1 MANLKAIRRRIK
13 SVQSTQKITRAMK
26 MVAAAK
32 VRRAQA
38 RALAARPY
46 TQRVISMLREIV
58 REVAPVDLSEIPLLK
73 RREVKTVALMIIT
86 SDRGLCGSYNSSIL
100 RASAERI
107 RELEREGKTV
117 KLVLVGLKAAT
128 FFRNIKVEK
137 LMTPFTLLPA
147 IPTVQEAKMI
157 ADKTAELFV
166 NGSIDAVEIISTHFI
181 NMLRSQVTF
190 TKFLP
195 VEMPPAAEDQG
206 LKPITLFE
214 PSIPEVL
221 EKELLPKYVE
231 NVVFQSLLD
240 ASASELAARMNAMSN
255 ASTNAQDLIQGLT
268 LIYNRARQAS
278 ITQELLEVV
287 AGAEA
292 LRG

>member
-13 SVQSTQKITRAMK
+13 SVQSTQKITRAMR

-38 RALAARPY
+38 RTLAARPF
-46 TQRVISMLREIV
+46 TQKVISVLKEIV
-58 REVAPVDLSEIPLLK
+58 REVADIDLNEIPIL
-73 RREVKTVALMIIT
+73 RRRPVKTVGLIVIS
-86 SDRGLCGSYNSSIL
+86 SDRGLCGSYNSSVL
-100 RASAERI
+100 RTALERI
-107 RELEREGKTV
+107 RTLQGEGKQV
-117 KLVLVGLKAAT
+117 KVIRVGLKAAM
-128 FFRNIKVEK
+128 FFRSIKVDK
-137 LMTPFTLLPA
+137 LGDPYTLLPA

-157 ADKTAELFV
+157 ADRAAEFYMDGTV
-166 NGSIDAVEIISTHFI
+166 DAIEIISTHFI
-181 NMLRSQVTF
+181 NMLRSQVIN

-195 VEMPPAAEDQG
+195 VELPPPQAHAQ
-206 LKPITLFE
+206 LTPQTLFE
-214 PSIPEVL
+214 PSISKVL
-221 EKELLPKYVE
+221 ELQLIPKYLE
-231 NVVFQSLLD
+231 NVVFQALLD

-255 ASTNAQDLIQGLT
+255 ASTNAQELIQSLT

-292 LRG
+292 LKG

>member
-38 RALAARPY
+38 RALSARPY
-46 TQRVISMLREIV
+46 TQRVIKMLREIV
-58 REVAPVDLSEIPLLK
+58 RDTAAVDLNELPLLK
-73 RREVKTVALMIIT
+73 RRDVKTIALLIIT
-86 SDRGLCGSYNSSIL
+86 SDRGLCGSYNSTIL
-100 RASAERI
+100 RAAAERI
-107 RELEREGKTV
+107 RELEKEGKKV
-117 KLVLVGLKAAT
+117 KLILVGLKAAT
-128 FFRNIKVEK
+128 FFRSVKIDK
-137 LMTPFTLLPA
+137 LMDPFTLLPA
-147 IPTVQEAKMI
+147 VPTVQEAKMI
-157 ADKTAELFV
+157 ADKTADMFM
-166 NGSIDAVEIISTHFI
+166 NGTVDAVEIISTHFI
-181 NMLRSQVTF
+181 NMLRSQVVF

-195 VEMPPAAEDQG
+195 VEMPPPEKDDG
-206 LKPITLFE
+206 LSPITLFE
-214 PSIPEVL
+214 PSIPAVL
-221 EKELLPKYVE
+221 ELELVPKYIE
-231 NVVFQSLLD
+231 NVIFQCLLD

-255 ASTNAQDLIQGLT
+255 ASTNAQELIQGLT

-292 LRG
+292 LRA

>member
-38 RALAARPY
+38 RALSARPY
-46 TQRVISMLREIV
+46 TQRIISMLREIV
-58 REVAPVDLSEIPLLK
+58 REVADIDLNEIPLLRK
-73 RREVKTVALMIIT
+73 REVKTIGLLIIT

-100 RASAERI
+100 RASVERI
-107 RELEREGKTV
+107 RELEKEGKKV
-117 KLVLVGLKAAT
+117 KLILVGLKAAT
-128 FFRNIKVEK
+128 FFRSIKVDK
-137 LMTPFTLLPA
+137 LMNPFTLLPA
-147 IPTVQEAKMI
+147 VPSVQEAKLI
-157 ADKTAELFV
+157 AEKTADAFM
-166 NGSIDAVEIISTHFI
+166 NGDIDAVEIISTHFI

-195 VEMPPAAEDQG
+195 VEMPPPLADDG
-206 LKPITLFE
+206 LSPITLFE
-214 PSIPEVL
+214 PSIPAVL
-221 EKELLPKYVE
+221 ELELVPKYVE
-231 NVVFQSLLD
+231 NVVFQCLLD

-255 ASTNAQDLIQGLT
+255 ASTNAQELIQGLT

>member
-38 RALAARPY
+38 RALSARPY
-46 TQRVISMLREIV
+46 TQRIISMLREIV
-58 REVAPVDLSEIPLLK
+58 REVADIDLNEIPLLRK
-73 RREVKTVALMIIT
+73 REVKTIGLLIIT

-100 RASAERI
+100 RASVERI
-107 RELEREGKTV
+107 RELEKEGKKV
-117 KLVLVGLKAAT
+117 KLILVGLKAAT
-128 FFRNIKVEK
+128 FFRSIKVDK
-137 LMTPFTLLPA
+137 LMNPFTLLPA
-147 IPTVQEAKMI
+147 VPSVQEAKLI
-157 ADKTAELFV
+157 AEKTADAFM
-166 NGSIDAVEIISTHFI
+166 NGDIDAVEIISTHFI

-195 VEMPPAAEDQG
+195 VEMPPPSADDG
-206 LKPITLFE
+206 LSPITLFE
-214 PSIPEVL
+214 PSIPAVL
-221 EKELLPKYVE
+221 ELELVPKYVE
-231 NVVFQSLLD
+231 NVVFQCLLD

-255 ASTNAQDLIQGLT
+255 ASTNAQELIQGLT

>member
-1 MANLKAIRRRIK
+1 
-13 SVQSTQKITRAMK
+13 MK

>member
-13 SVQSTQKITRAMK
+13 SVQSTQKITRAMR

-38 RALAARPY
+38 RTLAARPF
-46 TQRVISMLREIV
+46 TQKVIKLIREIV
-58 REVAPVDLSEIPLLK
+58 REVADIDLHEIPIL
-73 RREVKTVALMIIT
+73 RRRKVKSVALIVVT
-86 SDRGLCGSYNSSIL
+86 SDRGLCGSYNSSVL
-100 RASAERI
+100 RNSLERI
-107 RELEREGKTV
+107 RKLEAEGKTV
-117 KLVLVGLKAAT
+117 KVIRVGLKAAM
-128 FFRNIKVEK
+128 FFRSLKVEK
-137 LMTPFTLLPA
+137 LGDPYTLLPA

-157 ADKTAELFV
+157 ADRAAEYYLDGTV
-166 NGSIDAVEIISTHFI
+166 DAVEIISTHFI
-181 NMLRSQVTF
+181 NMLRSEVHN

-195 VEMPPAAEDQG
+195 VELPEASEVTELAPQ
-206 LKPITLFE
+206 TLFE
-214 PSIPEVL
+214 PSITQVL
-221 EKELLPKYVE
+221 ELELIPKYLE
-231 NVVFQSLLD
+231 NVVFQALLD

-255 ASTNAQDLIQGLT
+255 ASTNAQELIGSLT

-292 LRG
+292 LKG

>member
-38 RALAARPY
+38 RALSARPY
-46 TQRVISMLREIV
+46 TQRIITMLREIV
-58 REVAPVDLSEIPLLK
+58 REVADIDLNEIPLLK
-73 RREVKTVALMIIT
+73 KREVKTVGLLIIT

-100 RASAERI
+100 RASVERI
-107 RELEREGKTV
+107 RELEKEGKKV
-117 KLVLVGLKAAT
+117 KLILVGLKAAT
-128 FFRNIKVEK
+128 FFRSIKVDK

-147 IPTVQEAKMI
+147 VPTVQEAKMI
-157 ADKTAELFV
+157 ADKTADAFTSGE
-166 NGSIDAVEIISTHFI
+166 IDAVEIISTHFI

-195 VEMPPAAEDQG
+195 VEMPPPSADDG
-206 LKPITLFE
+206 LSPITLFE
-214 PSIPEVL
+214 PSIAGVL
-221 EKELLPKYVE
+221 ELELVPKYVE
-231 NVVFQSLLD
+231 NVVFQCLLD

-255 ASTNAQDLIQGLT
+255 ASTNAQELIQGLT

-287 AGAEA
+287 GGAEA
-292 LRG
+292 LKG

>member
-1 MANLKAIRRRIK
+1 MANLKAIRTRIK

-38 RALAARPY
+38 RALSARPY
-46 TQRVISMLREIV
+46 TQRIITMLREIV
-58 REVAPVDLSEIPLLK
+58 REVADVDLNEIPLLRK
-73 RREVKTVALMIIT
+73 REVKTIGLLIIT

-100 RASAERI
+100 RASIERI
-107 RELEREGKTV
+107 RELEKEGKKV
-117 KLVLVGLKAAT
+117 KLILVGLKAAT
-128 FFRNIKVEK
+128 FFRAIKIDK

-147 IPTVQEAKMI
+147 VPSVQEAKMI
-157 ADKTAELFV
+157 ADQTADAFT
-166 NGSIDAVEIISTHFI
+166 NGEIDAVEIISTHFI

-195 VEMPPAAEDQG
+195 VEMPPPSGDDG
-206 LKPITLFE
+206 LSPITLFE
-214 PSIPEVL
+214 PSIPAVL
-221 EKELLPKYVE
+221 ELELVPKYVE
-231 NVVFQSLLD
+231 NVVFQCLLD

-255 ASTNAQDLIQGLT
+255 ASTNAQELIQGLT

-287 AGAEA
+287 GGAEA
-292 LRG
+292 LKG

>member
-1 MANLKAIRRRIK
+1 MANLKAIRRRIR

-46 TQRVISMLREIV
+46 TQRIISMLREIV
-58 REVAPVDLSEIPLLK
+58 REVADIDLNDIPLLRK
-73 RREVKTVALMIIT
+73 REVKTVGLLIIT

-100 RASAERI
+100 RASVERI
-107 RELEREGKTV
+107 RELEKEGKKV
-117 KLVLVGLKAAT
+117 KLILVGLKAAT
-128 FFRNIKVEK
+128 FFRSFKVDK
-137 LMTPFTLLPA
+137 LMNPFTLLPA
-147 IPTVQEAKMI
+147 VPTVQEAKLI
-157 ADKTAELFV
+157 ADKTAESFL
-166 NGSIDAVEIISTHFI
+166 NGDIDAVEIISTHFI

-195 VEMPPAAEDQG
+195 VEMPPPSADDG
-206 LKPITLFE
+206 LSPITLFE
-214 PSIPEVL
+214 PSIPAVL
-221 EKELLPKYVE
+221 ELELVPKYVE
-231 NVVFQSLLD
+231 NVVFQCLLD

-255 ASTNAQDLIQGLT
+255 ASTNAQDLIQNLT